1 MGVKTWVLEKKPG
14 VMNFFNEK
22 NLSLGM
28 LVAVLGLTA
37 LLPLVRFY
45 EISWYDQHRIG
56 QIFIFF
62 LVGVFFL
69 LYRGPYISFG
79 KWGWAWGAV
88 IALGMLSSALS
99 PNKVAGFTEVGLLVC
114 SIGLATFIATLH
126 SRWPTET
133 QFCFLLALRLTC
145 YGLVLQFWLT
155 YLAALS
161 HPDLYFHPWMLID
174 GFSNV
179 RFQGQFFTM
188 ALPVLLVATWGEP
201 TRYSNALRAL
211 DTWVVLSG
219 VCMVVIAGT
228 RGTLAAWAIASA
240 VFAFGGPN
248 LRRIAVWMV
257 ACVLGGLLLAP
268 ALMEFLPGGAKGL
281 RTSVESLTGL
291 SSREVIWGLALD
303 AIRQNPWL
311 GIGPMGFSDIPNKV
325 AAHPHQAFLQ
335 IAAEWGM
342 LCFIIIFLII
352 YKFIY
357 NKIIKISRRS
367 NNEIFIYSFI
377 CALIQ
382 SMVDGIAVTPYSQVF
397 ISFIIGIII
406 SGKLFIFHK
415 QNFYRIIYAIFFIT
429 LSLLT
434 LKNVGRISK
443 SDFLGQ
449 NPRFW
454 AAGSIKK
461 SINEK
466 SSVPKKHVSGT
477 EYPHEIR

>member
-79 KWGWAWGAV
+79 KWGWAWAAV

-99 PNKVAGFTEVGLLVC
+99 ANKVAGFTEVGLLVC

-126 SRWPTET
+126 LRWPTET
-133 QFCFLLALRLTC
+133 RLCFLLALRLTC
-145 YGLVLQFWLT
+145 YGLVLQFYVI
-155 YLAALS
+155 YLAALL

-188 ALPVLLVATWGEP
+188 ALPVLLVATWGQP
-201 TRYSNALRAL
+201 TRHSNVLRAL

-228 RGTLAAWAIASA
+228 RGTLAAWAITS
-240 VFAFGGPN
+240 VIFAFGGPN
-248 LRRIAVWMV
+248 LRRIALWMV
-257 ACVLGGLLLAP
+257 ACLVGGLLLGP
-268 ALMEFLPGGAKGL
+268 VLMEFLPGGAKGL

-303 AIRQNPWL
+303 AIRENPWL
-311 GIGPMGFSDIPNKV
+311 GIGPMGFADIPNKV
-325 AAHPHQAFLQ
+325 AAHPHQALLQ
-335 IAAEWGM
+335 ITAEWGIITGG
-342 LCFIIIFLII
+342 LISALIIITLGNSF
-352 YKFIY
+352 
-357 NKIIKISRRS
+357 
-367 NNEIFIYSFI
+367 NNRHNIEFVFCLT
-377 CALIQ
+377 CAIIQ
-382 SMVDGIAVTPYSQVF
+382 SMVDGVLVTPFSQLFLSIMFGIFIKNRIYKEQRRIKIILLILIYYLFFVYIFIAVLQNLSKISSNDF
-397 ISFIIGIII
+397 I
-406 SGKLFIFHK
+406 
-415 QNFYRIIYAIFFIT
+415 NTY
-429 LSLLT
+429 
-434 LKNVGRISK
+434 
-443 SDFLGQ
+443 
-449 NPRFW
+449 PRFW
-454 AAGSIKK
+454 MNGSIK
-461 SINEK
+461 IDN
-466 SSVPKKHVSGT
+466 P
-477 EYPHEIR
+477 

>member
-1 MGVKTWVLEKKPG
+1 
-14 VMNFFNEK
+14 
-22 NLSLGM
+22 M

-69 LYRGPYISFG
+69 LYRGPYIFFG
-79 KWGWAWGAV
+79 KWGWAWAAV

-99 PNKVAGFTEVGLLVC
+99 ANKVAGFTEVGLLVC
-114 SIGLATFIATLH
+114 SIGLTTFIATLH

-133 QFCFLLALRLTC
+133 RFCFLLALRLTC

-201 TRYSNALRAL
+201 TRYSNSLRAL

-228 RGTLAAWAIASA
+228 RGTLAAWAITSV

-248 LRRIAVWMV
+248 LRRIALWMV
-257 ACVLGGLLLAP
+257 ACVMGGLLLAP

-311 GIGPMGFSDIPNKV
+311 GIGPMGFADIPNKV

-335 IAAEWGM
+335 VAAEWGI
-342 LCFIIIFLII
+342 LAAITLIIILF
-352 YKFIY
+352 YFIY
-357 NKIIKISRRS
+357 QSFQEIYQYKESNKFFIKFGL
-367 NNEIFIYSFI
+367 IFGLFGG
-377 CALIQ
+377 LIQ
-382 SMVDGIAVTPYSQVF
+382 SMVDGVLVTPYSQILLSIF
-397 ISFIIGIII
+397 IGKNIASNFYSFIYYETKNI
-406 SGKLFIFHK
+406 KLKIFYILYFIFYIFILYATDK
-415 QNFYRIIYAIFFIT
+415 NSTQISTTNFSGGY
-429 LSLLT
+429 
-434 LKNVGRISK
+434 
-443 SDFLGQ
+443 
-449 NPRFW
+449 PRYW
-454 AAGSIKK
+454 MTSGIK
-461 SINEK
+461 
-466 SSVPKKHVSGT
+466 
-477 EYPHEIR
+477 

>member
-1 MGVKTWVLEKKPG
+1 
-14 VMNFFNEK
+14 
-22 NLSLGM
+22 M

-69 LYRGPYISFG
+69 LYRGSYISFG
-79 KWGWAWGAV
+79 KWGWAWAAV

-99 PNKVAGFTEVGLLVC
+99 ANKVAGFTEVGLLVC

-126 SRWPTET
+126 SRWPAET
-133 QFCFLLALRLTC
+133 RFCFLLALRLTC
-145 YGLVLQFWLT
+145 YGLVLQFWLS
-155 YLAALS
+155 YFAALS
-161 HPDLYFHPWMLID
+161 HPGLYFHPWMLID

-188 ALPVLLVATWGEP
+188 ALPVLLVATWGEK
-201 TRYSNALRAL
+201 TRYSNVLHAL

-228 RGTLAAWAIASA
+228 RGTLAAWAITSV

-248 LRRIAVWMV
+248 LRRIALWMV

-291 SSREVIWGLALD
+291 SGREVIWGLALD
-303 AIRQNPWL
+303 AIRENPWL
-311 GIGPMGFSDIPNKV
+311 GIGPMGFSDISNV

-335 IAAEWGM
+335 IAAEWGIPATIFI
-342 LCFIIIFLII
+342 CFILAKAFKKLFKMNNNFPMLSLIFA
-352 YKFIY
+352 
-357 NKIIKISRRS
+357 
-367 NNEIFIYSFI
+367 IFS
-377 CALIQ
+377 ALIQ
-382 SMVDGIAVTPYSQVF
+382 SMADGVIVTPYSQIF
-397 ISFIIGIII
+397 LIIIIGLTVNSDIYKAHQL
-406 SGKLFIFHK
+406 GLEKFFIF
-415 QNFYRIIYAIFFIT
+415 FLFVIVVFLIFEIYKGKE
-429 LSLLT
+429 LLPT
-434 LKNVGRISK
+434 
-443 SDFLGQ
+443 SDFTGSF
-449 NPRFW
+449 PRFL
-454 AAGSIKK
+454 SIRYLK
-461 SINEK
+461 
-466 SSVPKKHVSGT
+466 
-477 EYPHEIR
+477 